1 MGNCVQHL
9 SEGVSIVASD
19 DTWIEGKAIQ
29 QLETTARLAGMRRVV
44 GMPDLHPGRGY
55 PVGAAFFSVGRLYPA
70 LVGNDIGCGMAL
82 WRTSIPAARPR
93 LDKLEKRLGSI
104 DGPLEEAWHALVESL
119 GVPETGHAHALGT
132 IGGGNHFAE
141 LQQLDESFDDEAL
154 LTLGLDR
161 RHLLLLVHSGSRGLG
176 ESILREQVDRF
187 GHQGLQ
193 EGGADCDAY
202 LARHASALRF
212 AQANREL
219 IARRMLARWQAE
231 GEPVLDLHHNLVA
244 RANVAGNA
252 GWLHRKGA
260 APADRGVVVIPG
272 SRGDYSY
279 LVEPVASEASLWS
292 LAHGAGRKWMR
303 SDCRE
308 RLSARFTAQQLGRTA
323 LGSRVICDD
332 RELIFEEAPE
342 AYKSIDYGHRRTC
355 RRPGWCGCWHGS
367 SPCSPTRRGR
377 ADDAATATFCGTGP
391 NRMPAGGGE
400 GVAPPAGRGGGLQG
414 RAARGRAGT
423 RRACRDLPLRP
434 AGTGGCAR
442 R

>member
-1 MGNCVQHL
+1 MGNCIQHL

-29 QLETTARLAGMRRVV
+29 QLETTARLEGMQHVI

-82 WRTSIPAARPR
+82 WRTDIPAAKPR

-104 DGPLEEAWHALVESL
+104 DGPLDESWSGDIESL
-119 GVPETGHAHALGT
+119 GVPHTGHEHALGT

-141 LQQLDESFDDEAL
+141 LQQLDECHDVDAL
-154 LTLGLDR
+154 LALGLDR
-161 RHLLLLVHSGSRGLG
+161 QHLLLLVHSGSRGLG
-176 ESILREQVDRF
+176 EAILREQVDRF
-187 GHQGLQ
+187 GHQGLLA
-193 EGGADCDAY
+193 GSADCDAY
-202 LARHASALRF
+202 LARHATALRF
-212 AQANREL
+212 AHANREL

-231 GEPVLDLHHNLVA
+231 GEPVLDLNHNLVVS
-244 RANVAGNA
+244 ANVSGIE

-260 APADRGVVVIPG
+260 APADQGVVVIPG

-279 LVEPVASEASLWS
+279 LVQPVASEKSLWS

-303 SDCRE
+303 GECRD
-308 RLSARFTAQQLGRTA
+308 RLCKRYTAAQLGRTA

-342 AYKSIDYGHRRTC
+342 AYKAIDTVIDALQSAGLINVVARLKPVLTYK
-355 RRPGWCGCWHGS
+355 
-367 SPCSPTRRGR
+367 TR
-377 ADDAATATFCGTGP
+377 
-391 NRMPAGGGE
+391 E
-400 GVAPPAGRGGGLQG
+400 G
-414 RAARGRAGT
+414 
-423 RRACRDLPLRP
+423 
-434 AGTGGCAR
+434 
-442 R
+442 